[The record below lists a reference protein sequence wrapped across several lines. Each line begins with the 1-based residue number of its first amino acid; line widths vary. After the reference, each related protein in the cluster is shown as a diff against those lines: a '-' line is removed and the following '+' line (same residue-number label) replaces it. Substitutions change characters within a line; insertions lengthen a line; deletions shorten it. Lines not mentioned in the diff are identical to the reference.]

1 MARTPRT
8 PPPAPTPPEA
18 APSAATAPSFV
29 RAGASKPLA
38 RRSLGMK
45 LLLVFGLA
53 LLMSIPALFVFGLL
67 IERTHRAERVGD
79 EIGDL
84 MGGKQTFLGPVIAV
98 PYARPV
104 SSTSTQPPPVITPD
118 PSGVIVQ
125 PLATT
130 VSETGVWYIFP
141 TRGQI
146 DVATD
151 SEVRKRSLFRVAV
164 YEADVSYSAQ
174 FDLSRAGAEAPAGA
188 VFDWSR
194 AELVVGASDARCA
207 RADIGLKVGGRS
219 AVLTPSTLDPS
230 VNLTYTPQ
238 EGRSPITD
246 GARSELKLFGTP
258 LTEADRASGAVSV
271 SGKTT
276 FSGAQ
281 RIAVLAFAGTT
292 QASIKGDWPH
302 PSYNGGF
309 LPARQDKQGPGAGKG
324 FNAAWSVPFVARGIP
339 AEGNSGALSRLG
351 ATELAVSFVEPANP
365 YQSVSRSLKYAPM
378 FIGMVFLAF
387 FLFETTTGRR
397 VHPAQYILI
406 GLAQVLFYMLLLSI
420 AEHTGF
426 DIGFALAA
434 VATVSLISAYAGWTF
449 DSRRQGVRALI
460 AFTFLY
466 GLIYVLMRL
475 EDYALLVGALTS
487 FAAIA
492 AVMYF
497 TRKLD
502 WYGITGTGAEDRL

>member
-1 MARTPRT
+1 MVQTPN
-8 PPPAPTPPEA
+8 PPPSTGPLEAGPQPRSLLPT
-18 APSAATAPSFV
+18 S
-29 RAGASKPLA
+29 A
-38 RRSLGMK
+38 RRSLGLK
-45 LLLVFGLA
+45 LLLVCGLA

-67 IERTHRAERVGD
+67 IDRSNRAERVGD

-98 PYARPV
+98 PYSLAGE
-104 SSTSTQPPPVITPD
+104 TPPVTPGA
-118 PSGVIVQ
+118 PVATPTRTSG
-125 PLATT
+125 
-130 VSETGVWYIFP
+130 GVWYVFP
-141 TRGQI
+141 TRGRI

-151 SEVRKRSLFRVAV
+151 SEVRRRSLFRVAV
-164 YEADVSYSAQ
+164 YEAQVRYSAQ
-174 FDLSRAGAEAPAGA
+174 FDLSRAGAEAPARA
-188 VFDWSR
+188 VLDWSR
-194 AELVVGASDARCA
+194 AELILGASDARGA
-207 RADIGLKVGGRS
+207 RADIGVRIGER
-219 AVLTPSTLDPS
+219 AATLTPSTLDPA
-230 VNLTYTPQ
+230 VTLTYGEDRVRGP
-238 EGRSPITD
+238 RD
-246 GARSELKLFGTP
+246 KARPELKLFGSP
-258 LTEADRASGAVSV
+258 LLEADRAAGSLSV
-271 SGKTT
+271 SGQTT

-281 RIAVLAFAGTT
+281 RIAVVAFAGTT
-292 QASIKGDWPH
+292 EASIKGDWPS

-309 LPARQDKQGPGAGKG
+309 LPARQSSPGGKG
-324 FNAAWSVPFVARGIP
+324 FEAAWSVPFVARGVP
-339 AEGNSGALSRLG
+339 AEGGSDALSRLG

-406 GLAQVLFYMLLLSI
+406 GLAQVIFYMLLLSI

-426 DIGFALAA
+426 DIGFAVAA
-434 VATVSLISAYAGWTF
+434 AATVGLISAYAGWTF
-449 DSRRQGVRALI
+449 DSRKQGVRALI

-475 EDYALLVGALTS
+475 EDYALLVGALAS

-502 WYGITGTGAEDRL
+502 WYGITHTGAEDRY